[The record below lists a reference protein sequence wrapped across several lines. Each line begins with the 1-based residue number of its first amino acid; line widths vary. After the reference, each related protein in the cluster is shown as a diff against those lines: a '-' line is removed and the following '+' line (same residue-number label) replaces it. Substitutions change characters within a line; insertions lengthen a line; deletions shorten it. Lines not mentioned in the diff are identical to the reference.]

1 MDEVLA
7 FTEKGR
13 ETALGVISAICHGYN
28 LDQAAALNDL
38 PDADS
43 VKAIML
49 MVASEAGLIGP
60 IEA

>member
-7 FTEKGR
+7 FTDKGR
-13 ETALGVISAICHGYN
+13 ETALGVISAICHGYS
-28 LDQAAALNDL
+28 LDQAADLNDL

-43 VKAIML
+43 VKAVML